1 MNESATMLRQ
11 AEEHEMQTTMLDL
24 LAAQDILNR
33 DRVQGLAALNS
44 LFRAGTLPAPPLDGR
59 YAGELV
65 ALDIAPGLTRLF
77 QTMTPLWMPWLG
89 KSFSSARQQGSNI
102 FSNDSRFLAQ
112 LFNPL
117 YRGFAADR
125 PGTYRGFTFRTYTA
139 PGLAD
144 PDRTVL
150 KIDYDLGGNP
160 SLTIRRVLDELVQLT
175 EGLYLGKAHV
185 HWWWGQWQTVAYFTL
200 SSNNISFSA

>member
-1 MNESATMLRQ
+1 MNESTTMLRQ
-11 AEEHEMQTTMLDL
+11 ADEHEMQTTMPDL
-24 LAAQDILNR
+24 LAAQELLKQ
-33 DRVQGLAALNS
+33 DRAQGLAALNS
-44 LFRAGTLPAPPLDGR
+44 LFRAGTLPHPHLDGR

-77 QTMTPLWMPWLG
+77 QTMTTLWMPWLG
-89 KSFSSARQQGSNI
+89 KSFNSAWQQGSNL

-117 YRGFAADR
+117 YRGFTADR

-150 KIDYDLGGNP
+150 KIDYDLENNP

-185 HWWWGQWQTVAYFTL
+185 HWWWGHWQTVAYFTL
-200 SSNNISFSA
+200 SSEKTSFS